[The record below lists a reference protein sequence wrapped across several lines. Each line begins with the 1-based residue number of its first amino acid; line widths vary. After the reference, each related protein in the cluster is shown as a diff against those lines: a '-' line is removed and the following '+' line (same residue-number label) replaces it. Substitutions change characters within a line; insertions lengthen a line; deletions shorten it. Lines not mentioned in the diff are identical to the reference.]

1 LEDTSCPISAG
12 FFTIYS
18 SFAGQYAFEN
28 KDICFIS
35 NYVAGY
41 FGLIK
46 GNNQ

>member
-1 LEDTSCPISAG
+1 LEDTSDPISAG
-12 FFTIYS
+12 FFTIY